1 MKGGHA
7 ICILDWRVENTTP
20 YWLSTPKKLT
30 RVTSASSNSL
40 RQWLLWSNL
49 RWWLESHV
57 LISIS
62 KKFFSLLLSF
72 QPTLHDFNMA
82 CALRSER
89 GWEFLFFFLFFFLV
103 QIKTEELRQWLTCF
117 TAWKARLGQTCVLHE
132 LIFSGLKRA
141 LLHGIQLWM
150 LAISQPPQWADPTAN
165 KAVSPFNFL
174 IRTFTETSFA

>member
-103 QIKTEELRQWLTCF
+103 QIKTEEFRQWLTCF
-117 TAWKARLGQTCVLHE
+117 TAWKARLGQTLCT
-132 LIFSGLKRA
+132 A
-141 LLHGIQLWM
+141 
-150 LAISQPPQWADPTAN
+150 WADLFWLKESSLTWNTALN
-165 KAVSPFNFL
+165 AGYISASSVGWPY
-174 IRTFTETSFA
+174 R